1 MKQQKHPNNN
11 KNSPAKPILMIPKQ
25 PKTTKNSQKQP
36 KTAKNANKR
45 APNNL
50 ISIPNY

>member
-36 KTAKNANKR
+36 KTLTSVR
-45 APNNL
+45 PITSFL
-50 ISIPNY
+50 FQIID